1 MTFINGL
8 TASAVTSPRDWP
20 ATRQLEQL
28 RLQLTLLKDWAK
40 PARAAR
46 AG

>member
-8 TASAVTSPRDWP
+8 TASVVTSPRDWP
-20 ATRQLEQL
+20 AARQVEQL
-28 RLQLTLLKDWAK
+28 RLQLTLLKSWAR
-40 PARAAR
+40 PERIAR